1 MAGEDRP
8 LVVLLLNPATTTAG
22 PGKSY
27 GCEAV
32 RGEGGG
38 GDILVKKWKGSERKS
53 ARGVTWVHTRLSN
66 TTERWLLDAHTF
78 NSTNKAYREAIIE
91 AKEVNVAGAQ
101 MCLRIPAFVVTLL
114 L

>member
-1 MAGEDRP
+1 M
-8 LVVLLLNPATTTAG
+8 VLLLNPATATAG

-32 RGEGGG
+32 RGGGV
-38 GDILVKKWKGSERKS
+38 ILVKKWKGSERQS
-53 ARGVTWVHTRLSN
+53 ARGVTRVHTRLSN
-66 TTERWLLDAHTF
+66 TTESWLLDSHTF

-101 MCLRIPAFVVTLL
+101 MRLRIPAFVVTLL